1 MTQRKTLTQLWL
13 VSLFRG
19 LVSNVWN
26 YLTLTLCSGV
36 LIALFFYVFN
46 DLLTKQLAGLPQLE
60 VLSLA
65 FGWMAG
71 SIAQFRLLYI
81 SAQTHELARF
91 GQFINGDPG
100 EIRTLNLSRMLLWR
114 ILGPGILWAV
124 ISTLPYWNVSKVVAL
139 FCINFAIFLV
149 AFKDTQ
155 SSAKLQSWLPRLSL
169 SLLAAFSPI
178 LRWRLVRLFIYNE
191 SCRALLITA
200 LALQGLIV
208 IRNSASLGFL
218 WLLALLSG
226 LLTGVAH
233 ILVAAEDLKS
243 SWLEKNA
250 GLSHDSFIKTQIS
263 LSMLLALLLLVPT
276 LLLGVIS
283 DLPLNQK
290 LSLMLTAPA
299 VSAMV
304 PGIILQIDGRRPEI
318 SAVVL
323 ILLGLFVGTA
333 ILAHPLSFL
342 LTILVVSYGVS
353 SQSDRYYKQ

>member
-19 LVSNVWN
+19 VVSNVWN
-26 YLTLTLCSGV
+26 YLTLALCSAV
-36 LIALFFYVFN
+36 LIALFLYVFN
-46 DLLTKQLAGLPQLE
+46 DLLTKQLSGLPQLE

-65 FGWMAG
+65 FGWIAG
-71 SIAQFRLLYI
+71 SIIQFRLLYI
-81 SAQTHELARF
+81 SGQAHELSRF

-100 EIRTLNLSRMLLWR
+100 EIRSLNTSRMLLWR
-114 ILGPGILWAV
+114 ILGPGIVWGV
-124 ISTLPYWNVSKVVAL
+124 ISTLPYWSAYKVAAFFFVNL
-139 FCINFAIFLV
+139 AIFTGT
-149 AFKDTQ
+149 KG
-155 SSAKLQSWLPRLSL
+155 SAKLQSWLPRLSPKF
-169 SLLAAFSPI
+169 LAPFSPI

-191 SCRALLITA
+191 SCRILLLTA
-200 LALQGLIV
+200 FVFQCLIV
-208 IRNSASLGFL
+208 FRNSASLGFL

-226 LLTGVAH
+226 ILTGVAH
-233 ILVAAEDLKS
+233 ILVAAEDLRS

-250 GLSHDSFIKTQIS
+250 GLSHESFIRTQIAVS
-263 LSMLLALLLLVPT
+263 ILLALFLMLPSI
-276 LLLGVIS
+276 LLGLIS

-290 LSLMLTAPA
+290 LSLMLTGPA

-333 ILAHPLSFL
+333 VLAHPLSFL
-342 LTILVVSYGVS
+342 LTFLVVSYGVS

>member
-13 VSLFRG
+13 VSLYRG
-19 LVSNVWN
+19 VVSNVWN
-26 YLTLTLCSGV
+26 YLTLALCSGV
-36 LIALFFYVFN
+36 LMALFFYVFN
-46 DLLTKQLAGLPQLE
+46 DLLTKQLTGLPQLE
-60 VLSLA
+60 ALSLA
-65 FGWMAG
+65 FGWIGG
-71 SIAQFRLLYI
+71 SLAQFRLLYI
-81 SAQTHELARF
+81 SGQPHELSRF

-100 EIRTLNLSRMLLWR
+100 EISNLNSSRTLLWR
-114 ILGPGILWAV
+114 ILGPGIVWAV
-124 ISTLPYWNVSKVVAL
+124 ISTLPYWNFYKVAAL
-139 FCINFAIFLV
+139 FFFNIALFIGT
-149 AFKDTQ
+149 KGTTR
-155 SSAKLQSWLPRLSL
+155 LQSWLPRLSPKF
-169 SLLAAFSPI
+169 LAPFSPI

-191 SCRALLITA
+191 SCRILLLMALGFQCLM
-200 LALQGLIV
+200 V
-208 IRNSASLGFL
+208 FRNSASLGFL

-226 LLTGVAH
+226 ILTGVAH

-250 GLSHDSFIKTQIS
+250 GLSHESFIKTQIS
-263 LSMLLALLLLVPT
+263 LSMLLAILLFLPS
-276 LLLGVIS
+276 LLLGVVS
-283 DLPLNQK
+283 DLPLSQR
-290 LSLMLTAPA
+290 LSLMLTGPA

-323 ILLGLFVGTA
+323 VLLGLFVGTA